1 MIFLFLLK
9 MEKDVI
15 AVVHDNIIEM
25 VDLRGH
31 PKTTKKIGR
40 SRFEFDFKVDGMGEF
55 RRYLNTNKIILELT
69 SLLVVVQNDSILAF
83 HSHGMQGRSL
93 KNGAITQEIN
103 DTSKTYKLL
112 GSEKF
117 V

>member
-1 MIFLFLLK
+1 

-15 AVVHDNIIEM
+15 AIVHDNVIEM

-31 PKTTKKIGR
+31 PKTTKKIGL
-40 SRFEFDFKVDGMGEF
+40 SKFEFDFKVDGMGKKWIRRQGAF
-55 RRYLNTNKIILELT
+55 RWTFSIA
-69 SLLVVVQNDSILAF
+69 VVVQNDSILAF

-93 KNGAITQEIN
+93 RNGAITQEIT

-112 GSEKF
+112 GSEK
-117 V
+117 